1 MGIKRLLITILAS
14 AGLLSFSE
22 VAEAAKKRII
32 FIGTGGVS
40 GIYYPTGISIC
51 NLVNK
56 GRKNHGVRCSV
67 ESTDGSIYNI
77 NTIRA
82 GEMEFGVV
90 QSSWQYHAYHGT
102 SKFKTVGPFKGLRSV
117 FSVHPEPVTIVAQK
131 RLGIEHIDQLK
142 DRRLIIG
149 SPGDGASTTW
159 AALEAALGWDPNKEH
174 KIATV
179 FKPEEQ
185 SRILCDSQT
194 DALLWLVAHP
204 SIYTK
209 QATASCDTTLVNV
222 TGPPIDRLVEEY
234 PFYRYSTIFGGMYR
248 GAPSNIKTF
257 GVGATLV
264 ASTRIPAEVVYTVVK
279 SVFGN
284 FKTFKNLHPA
294 FAVLK
299 KKEMIKDSLT
309 APLHEGAITYY
320 KEANLM

>member
-1 MGIKRLLITILAS
+1 MGIKKLLIAILAA
-14 AGLLSFSE
+14 AGLMGFFG

-40 GIYYPTGISIC
+40 GIYYPTGMSIC

-90 QSSWQYHAYHGT
+90 QSGWQYHAYHGT
-102 SKFKTVGPFKGLRSV
+102 SKFRTAGPFKELRAV

-131 RLGIEHIDQLK
+131 RLGIKHIDQLK
-142 DRRLIIG
+142 GRRLNIG
-149 SPGDGASTTW
+149 NPGSGASATW
-159 AALEAALGWDPNKEH
+159 AALEAALGWDPNKEL

-179 FKPEEQ
+179 FKPEVQ
-185 SRILCDSQT
+185 SRMLCDNQT
-194 DALLWLVAHP
+194 DALVWLVAHP
-204 SIYTK
+204 SNYTK
-209 QATASCDTTLVNV
+209 ELTASCGTTLVNV
-222 TGPPIDRLVEEY
+222 TGPSIDKLVQEN

-248 GAPSNIKTF
+248 GNPSNIKTF

-284 FKTFKNLHPA
+284 FETFKTLHPA

-299 KKEMIKDSLT
+299 RKEMIKDSLT

>member
-1 MGIKRLLITILAS
+1 MGIKKLLIATLVA
-14 AGLLSFSE
+14 AGLMGFFGA
-22 VAEAAKKRII
+22 AEAAKKRII
-32 FIGTGGVS
+32 FIGTGGVG
-40 GIYYPTGISIC
+40 GIYYPIGISIC

-56 GRKNHGVRCSV
+56 GRKIHGVRCSV

-102 SKFKTVGPFKGLRSV
+102 SKFKTAGPFKGLRAV

-131 RLGIEHIDQLK
+131 RLGIKHIDQLK
-142 DRRLIIG
+142 GRRLNIG
-149 SPGDGASTTW
+149 NPGSGTSATW
-159 AALEAALGWDPNKEH
+159 AALEAALGWGPNKEL

-185 SRILCDSQT
+185 SRMLCDSQT
-194 DALLWLVAHP
+194 DALVWLVAHP
-204 SIYTK
+204 SMYTK
-209 QATASCDTTLVNV
+209 EATASCDTTLVNV
-222 TGPPIDRLVEEY
+222 TGPPIDKLVHEN

-248 GAPSNIKTF
+248 GNPSNIKTF

-284 FKTFKNLHPA
+284 FETFKILHPA

-299 KKEMIKDSLT
+299 RKELIKDSLT
-309 APLHEGAITYY
+309 APLHEGAVTYY